1 MKKSIFLIMLFSLIV
16 SPALADINF
25 TATEDII
32 INDVDGDGVT
42 DIAMFIRSGS
52 TAESWTFDDGTFT
65 VTVTTPTPGSFIVGS
80 SNSSVKS
87 IKFMQGTTNLTCV
100 ANSDPPGT
108 SYATAPT
115 AAGTYTIT
123 PSTTTDCTSLCTA
136 VDNAATL
143 NSFPTCGA
151 LTCDSG
157 YNISGSGSSATCVS
171 SGSVAIFTTP
181 PPPTTFQTYDPITG
195 ELIIG
200 NPSEEE
206 IANEEP
212 AETETE
218 TTTPLP
224 EESNNN
230 GPNEPALTQIAADAA
245 IMASGDVNEIIKSIN
260 VGRDLAAEINY
271 NETVTA
277 KIVSGSDISP
287 ETRNNITSFI
297 AYGTQTT
304 QTLGAGERG
313 GVINS
318 FKAAFGKLPETSTE
332 WNDAIKIANGRW
344 PSKTSWQAD
353 NRALI
358 NFRIVYLRDP
368 DKSNP
373 NDDAAITIMA
383 YGLRP
388 ADRNLDSEKTAIKIF
403 KDIYGYSP
411 EKATAWDVVRAIAY
425 SGATR

>member
-1 MKKSIFLIMLFSLIV
+1 MKKSIFLIMLFSLII
-16 SPALADINF
+16 SPVFAATNDFTADADITVSSVTF
-25 TATEDII
+25 GDVTADMLILDT
-32 INDVDGDGVT
+32 
-42 DIAMFIRSGS
+42 S
-52 TAESWTFDDGTFT
+52 TAESWTFDGGTFT
-65 VTVTTPTPGSFIVGS
+65 VVNPGTFKVGS
-80 SNSSVKS
+80 SDSSVVS
-87 IKFMQGTTNLTCV
+87 IKITLGGTNRVCEE
-100 ANSDPPGT
+100 NSTPGT
-108 SYATAPT
+108 SYATVPT
-115 AAGTYTIT
+115 AAGTYTIV

-143 NSFPTCGA
+143 NAFPTCGA

-157 YNISGSGSSATCVS
+157 YHISGSGSSATCVS

-383 YGLRP
+383 YGIRP
-388 ADRNLDSEKTAIKIF
+388 ADRNLDSEKTAIKTF
-403 KDIYGYSP
+403 KDIYGYNP